1 MFFAWHSHATAR
13 QKRKKNEH
21 VRKSYLNKIAH
32 EPDKIIAST
41 NHQVN
46 NIKYNSTSVPL
57 NSLTPQAVCFLVV
70 CPVLASAI
78 ASSSVSD
85 GVDLKRLQ

>member
-1 MFFAWHSHATAR
+1 MFYAWHSHATAR

-21 VRKSYLNKIAH
+21 VQRSYLNKIAH

-46 NIKYNSTSVPL
+46 NIKYHNFFTPSYLMTVIPETSHVH
-57 NSLTPQAVCFLVV
+57 
-70 CPVLASAI
+70 
-78 ASSSVSD
+78 
-85 GVDLKRLQ
+85 